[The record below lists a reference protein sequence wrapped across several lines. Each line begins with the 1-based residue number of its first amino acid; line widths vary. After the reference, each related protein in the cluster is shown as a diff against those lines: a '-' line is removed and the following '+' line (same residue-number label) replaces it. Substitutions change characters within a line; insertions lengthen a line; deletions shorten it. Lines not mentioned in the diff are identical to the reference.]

1 MENLKSENIEKI
13 KDILK
18 YTDYSQNLGGEFNY
32 SGYMKTY
39 KRNKRNIKQY
49 LKYDGKYFELYENI
63 SGYYNKALIYK
74 EVDKNNY
81 ILLSY
86 ETVVAEY
93 TEGKMLI
100 NGYYSRT
107 TSNHINTFL
116 HKFNYKSMSKKE
128 IEKIEGKIF

>member
-32 SGYMKTY
+32 SGYMETY

-49 LKYDGKYFELYENI
+49 LKYNNKYFELYENI

-93 TEGKMLI
+93 IGGKMLI

-107 TSNHINTFL
+107 TANHINTFL